1 MNIKAFHLHDV
12 PLGEYGHNA
21 AKAGMV
27 EVVKS
32 RVGREGVA
40 SLNTASW
47 VIANNVMATLC
58 ARVAQYCLVAM

>member
-1 MNIKAFHLHDV
+1 MKVFHLHNV
-12 PLGEYGHNA
+12 PLGENGHNA

-32 RVGREGVA
+32 RVGGEGVA

-47 VIANNVMATLC
+47 VIAHNVMATLC

>member
-1 MNIKAFHLHDV
+1 MRVFHLHNV

-40 SLNTASW
+40 SLNTANW
-47 VIANNVMATLC
+47 IIAHDVLATLC

>member
-1 MNIKAFHLHDV
+1 MKVFHLHNV

-21 AKAGMV
+21 AKPGMV

-32 RVGREGVA
+32 GVGREGVA

-47 VIANNVMATLC
+47 VTAHDVMATLC